1 MNRHPGYKGYTLVEL
16 MITIAVVS
24 IITAIAVP
32 MYNGYIREGHF
43 ATIRSDMNGLRT
55 PIEDFRLEYG
65 TYEYSPSVGT
75 ITAADRIKDFVDD
88 ISSGS
93 YAFTVSASTNSY
105 VVQGVFSGQ
114 IWVRCE
120 NRMNKCCDAD
130 TPSAT
135 AVTAACP

>member
-1 MNRHPGYKGYTLVEL
+1 
-16 MITIAVVS
+16 
-24 IITAIAVP
+24 
-32 MYNGYIREGHF
+32 GYIREGHF

-55 PIEDFRLEYG
+55 PIEDYRLENA
-65 TYEYSPSVGT
+65 TYVGADAEPGVAQI
-75 ITAADRIKDFVDD
+75 ITD
-88 ISSGS
+88 ISSGP
-93 YAFTVSASTNSY
+93 YAIDIVSATSNSY
-105 VVQGVFSGQ
+105 DVQGEFNAD